1 MYKRILSLILPGLN
15 KYIIELIHPLGYF
28 LSRMGKKV
36 TLSAVFLCLTIL
48 SIVPQTSYER
58 GERLYLEGNYP
69 LALDAFDAFLRA
81 SPDSPLVADAQFRR
95 AQILFHLKRY
105 READE
110 LFQRIEVRY
119 PSTQYYPSLP
129 FWSGMAAY
137 GLKDFKRAQQL
148 FMKYLRGS
156 PPEEGRRRAL
166 LYLAF
171 SRKESGLLKEA
182 KEALLQLFTAE
193 YLNSPDP
200 EALVLYG
207 SIALASGDVEGL
219 LSLYGQV
226 QRLKLPEP
234 AQSRFLLF
242 VGEGYFRHSLFRE
255 AMEAFTSVSP
265 DLQRE
270 KLYAWKRT
278 IQCYA
283 ALHEPQRIP
292 FVLEEGRQWLKNDSS
307 SLAELW
313 ELGGRG
319 LFNAGEYESSIRYLE
334 ILRGGGIGVSEKGI
348 GILAESYRRL
358 GDLGKAYTVLSE
370 SPQAPDLLFLRGE
383 IEAQRGQWSEAEQTF
398 KGWIASFPASSLRYY
413 ALYLLAWVMEKQGRL
428 KDALTVTEVLP
439 GTGLLPEEAL
449 PFLRFR
455 AILLGKAS
463 RESEAL
469 NAWETYLGYRP
480 EDMEGRI
487 ERLRLL
493 LAAKRSSAVRREAD
507 TLLQKELPPRL
518 KDAVRLLQGVAL
530 LEEAQFAEASTVLEQ
545 VASRNKQLPAGKD
558 LWIYAT
564 FYLGWAY
571 YRLGR
576 FTASLEVY
584 RSLLKEGDLAP
595 ELRER
600 AVYYGG
606 WSAYTLKQ
614 FELAYTLLESFP
626 IGKGRPLWSR
636 VWFLRAKTLYMLGR
650 KREAQE
656 AFRTLFSE
664 EPKSALADNALYE
677 YANIF
682 VEFEQPDQAS
692 EAYTILFEQYPES
705 LFREQALFKRGEIFY
720 AANRFQEAKEAFTQ
734 YRSLLPKGSAMDR
747 TLFWE
752 GMASYKLGQPY
763 AALVLWER
771 IIMEYPKSVIRSEAL
786 VQASTV
792 LSEVGDYPAAL
803 RYLRQ
808 LREEYPAEASSEL
821 ISRRIRELEL
831 LQAGAT
837 EREAVLKVRLEEARG
852 VTTERGRKIALELV
866 KLYLYEMGG
875 KRAEE
880 EAERWLGELLGQGEG
895 KEVAEAKYLR
905 GDLSRKRGNLLEA
918 AMYYGEAASS
928 PGADTDLITRALYQG
943 LKTLALAGR
952 REEAARFLD
961 ILQKR
966 FPESPWTHEGKKALG
981 LP

>member
-1 MYKRILSLILPGLN
+1 
-15 KYIIELIHPLGYF
+15 
-28 LSRMGKKV
+28 MGKKV

-58 GERLYLEGNYP
+58 GERLYLQGNYP

-119 PSTQYYPSLP
+119 PSTQYYTSLP

-148 FMKYLRGS
+148 FSKYLSGN

-171 SRKESGLLKEA
+171 SRKELGLLKEA
-182 KEALLQLFTAE
+182 KEALLQLFTDE
-193 YLNSPDP
+193 YLKSPDP

-207 SIALASGDVEGL
+207 SIALSLGDVDGL
-219 LSLYGQV
+219 LSLYRQV
-226 QRLKLPEP
+226 QRVKLPEP
-234 AQSRFLLF
+234 LRSRFLLF

-255 AMEAFTSVSP
+255 AVEAFSSVSP
-265 DLQRE
+265 ELERE

-283 ALHEPQRIP
+283 ALQEPQRIS
-292 FVLEEGRQWLKNDSS
+292 FVLEESRQGFKNDPS

-313 ELGGRG
+313 ELGGRVF
-319 LFNAGEYESSIRYLE
+319 FNAGEYESAIRYLE
-334 ILRGGGIGVSEKGI
+334 ILRVGGMGVSEKGL
-348 GILAESYRRL
+348 GILAESYRRTGNL
-358 GDLGKAYTVLSE
+358 EKAHTVLLE
-370 SPQAPDLLFLRGE
+370 GQQAPDLMFLRGE
-383 IEAQRGQWSEAEQTF
+383 IEAQMGRWREAEKTF
-398 KGWIASFPASSLRYY
+398 KGWIAANPESSLRYS
-413 ALYLLAWVMEKQGRL
+413 ALYLLAWVVEKQGRVD
-428 KDALTVTEVLP
+428 DALMVT
-439 GTGLLPEEAL
+439 EAL
-449 PFLRFR
+449 PRTGILPEQALPLLRFR
-455 AILLGKAS
+455 ALLLGKLG

-469 NAWETYLGYRP
+469 HAWETYLGYRS
-480 EDMEGRI
+480 EDLEGRI
-487 ERLRLL
+487 ERLRFL
-493 LAAKRSSAVRREAD
+493 LAAKRSSVVRREAES
-507 TLLQKELPPRL
+507 LLQKELPPKL
-518 KDAVRLLQGVAL
+518 GDAVRLLQGVAL
-530 LEEAQFAEASTVLEQ
+530 LEEGQYAEASTVLEQ
-545 VASRNKQLPAGKD
+545 VASRNRQLPSGKD
-558 LWIYAT
+558 LFTYST

-614 FELAYTLLESFP
+614 FELAYTLLESYP
-626 IGKGRPLWSR
+626 LQKESPLWAR
-636 VWFLRAKTLYMLGR
+636 VWFLRAKTLYMLGK

-656 AFRTLFSE
+656 AFYTLVTEQPNS
-664 EPKSALADNALYE
+664 SLADNALYE
-677 YANIF
+677 YAAIF
-682 VEFEQPDQAS
+682 AEFDQPEQAS
-692 EAYTILFEQYPES
+692 EAYET
-705 LFREQALFKRGEIFY
+705 LFRKYPDSPFRDQGLYKRGEIFY
-720 AANRFQEAKEAFTQ
+720 ASQRYREAKAAFSQ
-734 YRSLLPKGSAMDR
+734 YRSLLPNGSSMDR
-747 TLFWE
+747 SLFWE
-752 GMASYKLGQPY
+752 GMASYKIGEPY
-763 AALVLWER
+763 TAVLLWER
-771 IIMEYPKSVIRSEAL
+771 LITEYPKSTIRSEAL
-786 VQASTV
+786 LQVSTV
-792 LSEVGDYPAAL
+792 LSELGDYPGAL

-808 LREEYPAEASSEL
+808 LNQEYPAEGSSEV
-821 ISRRIRELEL
+821 ITRRIRELEL
-831 LQAGAT
+831 LQTGAT
-837 EREAVLKVRLEEARG
+837 EREASLKVGLEEAKG

-961 ILQKR
+961 ILQRR

>member
-1 MYKRILSLILPGLN
+1 
-15 KYIIELIHPLGYF
+15 
-28 LSRMGKKV
+28 MGKKV
-36 TLSAVFLCLTIL
+36 SLSAILLCLAVL
-48 SIVPQTSYER
+48 SVFSQTSYER

-129 FWSGMAAY
+129 FWSGMVAY
-137 GLKDFKRAQQL
+137 RLKDFKRAEQL
-148 FMKYLRGS
+148 FSKYLSGN

-182 KEALLQLFTAE
+182 KESLLQLFTPE

-207 SIALASGDVEGL
+207 SIALSSGDVEGL

-313 ELGGRG
+313 ELGGRV
-319 LFNAGEYESSIRYLE
+319 LFDAGEYESPIRYLV

-348 GILAESYRRL
+348 GILAESYRRTGNL
-358 GDLGKAYTVLSE
+358 EKARTVLLE
-370 SPQAPDLLFLRGE
+370 GQQAPDLIFLRGE
-383 IEAQRGQWSEAEQTF
+383 IEAQMGHWSEAEKTF
-398 KGWIASFPASSLRYY
+398 KGWIASYPESTLRYP
-413 ALYLLAWVMEKQGRL
+413 ALYLLSWVMDKQGRVG
-428 KDALTVTEVLP
+428 DALMVTEALP
-439 GTGLLPEEAL
+439 TTGILPEESL
-449 PFLRFR
+449 PLLRFR
-455 AILLGKAS
+455 ALLLGKLG
-463 RESEAL
+463 RETDAL
-469 NAWETYLGYRP
+469 HAWEIYLGYRS
-480 EDMEGRI
+480 EDTEGRI

-493 LAAKRSSAVRREAD
+493 LAAKRSSDVRKEAES
-507 TLLQKELPPRL
+507 LLQKELPPRL

-545 VASRNKQLPAGKD
+545 VASRNRELPSGKD
-558 LWIYAT
+558 LFTYST

-584 RSLLKEGDLAP
+584 RSLLKEVDLAP
-595 ELRER
+595 EIRER
-600 AVYYGG
+600 SVYYGG
-606 WSAYTLKQ
+606 WSAYTVKQ

-626 IGKGRPLWSR
+626 IRKESPLWER
-636 VWFLRAKTLYMLGR
+636 VWFLRAKTLYMLGK

-656 AFRTLFSE
+656 AFHTLVTERPNS
-664 EPKSALADNALYE
+664 SLADDALYE
-677 YANIF
+677 YAGIF
-682 VEFEQPDQAS
+682 AEFDQLEKAS
-692 EAYTILFEQYPES
+692 EAYATLFRQYPDS
-705 LFREQALFKRGEIFY
+705 PFRDQGLYKRGEIFY
-720 AANRFQEAKEAFTQ
+720 ASQRYREAKAAFSQ
-734 YRSLLPKGSAMDR
+734 YRSMLPHGSSMDR
-747 TLFWE
+747 SLFWE
-752 GMASYKLGQPY
+752 GMASYKIGEPY
-763 AALVLWER
+763 TAVLLWER
-771 IIMEYPKSVIRSEAL
+771 LITEFPRSTIRSEAL
-786 VQASTV
+786 LQVSAV
-792 LSEVGDYPAAL
+792 LSELGDYPAAL

-808 LREEYPAEASSEL
+808 LQQEYPAEGSSEV
-821 ISRRIRELEL
+821 ITRRIRELEL
-831 LQAGAT
+831 LQTGAT
-837 EREAVLKVRLEEARG
+837 EREASLKVGLEEAKG
-852 VTTERGRKIALELV
+852 VATERGRRIALELV

-880 EAERWLGELLGQGEG
+880 EAERWLGELLGQGEV
-895 KEVAEAKYLR
+895 KEAAEAKYLR
-905 GDLSRKRGNLLEA
+905 GDLSRMRGNLLEA

-928 PGADTDLITRALYQG
+928 PGAEADLITRALYQG
-943 LKTLALAGR
+943 VKALTLAGR
-952 REEAARFLD
+952 REEALRFLEV
-961 ILQKR
+961 LQKR
-966 FPESPWTHEGKKALG
+966 FPESPWTLEGKKALG

>member
-1 MYKRILSLILPGLN
+1 
-15 KYIIELIHPLGYF
+15 
-28 LSRMGKKV
+28 MGKKII
-36 TLSAVFLCLTIL
+36 LLAAFICLTIIYVFPQI
-48 SIVPQTSYER
+48 SYFSQTSYQR

-137 GLKDFKRAQQL
+137 GLKDFNRAEQL
-148 FMKYLRGS
+148 FSKYLRGN
-156 PPEEGRRRAL
+156 PPEEGRQRATI
-166 LYLAF
+166 YLAF
-171 SRKESGLLKEA
+171 VRKELGRLTEA
-182 KEALLQLFTAE
+182 KEGLLQLFTPA
-193 YLNSPDP
+193 YLTSPDP
-200 EALVLYG
+200 EALMLYG
-207 SIALASGDVEGL
+207 SLALSLGDVDGL
-219 LSLYGQV
+219 LSLYRQV
-226 QRLKLPEP
+226 QRVKLPEP
-234 AQSRFLLF
+234 SRSRFLLL

-255 AMEAFTSVSP
+255 AVEIFASVSLE
-265 DLQRE
+265 LQKE

-283 ALHEPQRIP
+283 ALQEPQRIP
-292 FVLEEGRQWLKNDSS
+292 FVLEEARQGFKNDPS

-313 ELGGRG
+313 ELGGRVF
-319 LFNAGEYESSIRYLE
+319 FNAGEYESAIRYLE
-334 ILRGGGIGVSEKGI
+334 LLRGSGIGVSEKGF

-358 GDLGKAYTVLSE
+358 GDLGKAYAVLSE
-370 SPQAPDLLFLRGE
+370 SPQAPELLFLRGE
-383 IEAQRGQWSEAEQTF
+383 IEAQRSQWLEAEKTF
-398 KGWIASFPASSLRYY
+398 KGWIAAYPESTLRYP
-413 ALYLLAWVMEKQGRL
+413 ALYLLAWVLEKQGRVD
-428 KDALTVTEVLP
+428 DALMVTEALP
-439 GTGLLPEEAL
+439 RILPEEAL
-449 PFLRFR
+449 PLLRFR
-455 AILLGKAS
+455 AMLLGKAG

-493 LAAKRSSAVRREAD
+493 LAEKRSSAVRREAE

-558 LWIYAT
+558 LWTYAT

-571 YRLGR
+571 YRLGSY
-576 FTASLEVY
+576 TASLELY
-584 RSLLKEGDLAP
+584 RSLLKERDLAP

-626 IGKGRPLWSR
+626 IGKGRSLWSR

-682 VEFEQPDQAS
+682 VEFEQPEQAS
-692 EAYTILFEQYPES
+692 DAYAILFKQYPES
-705 LFREQALFKRGEIFY
+705 PFREQALFKRGEIFY

-808 LREEYPAEASSEL
+808 LREEYPTEASSEL
-821 ISRRIRELEL
+821 ITRRIRELEL
-831 LQAGAT
+831 LVAGAT

-875 KRAEE
+875 KRSEE
-880 EAERWLGELLGQGEG
+880 EAERWLKDLLGQGEV
-895 KEVAEAKYLR
+895 KEAAEAKYLR

-966 FPESPWTHEGKKALG
+966 FPESPWTHEGRKALG